1 MRIMKDFKAI
11 SNTFKNEL
19 KQKIFGKSDYGNTD
33 WKKASFEWY
42 EGIHDENTKLH
53 ENFIEFLEAKRKSIQ
68 TILEVGCGTG
78 VYPIKYSKL
87 FNNLEYTG
95 IDFSETNIE
104 YCKNNSKFN
113 FISGD
118 FIKMD
123 IKQEYDLV
131 YSHAVVDHVYDID
144 VFIMNLVKSCKK
156 FAYINAYRGFFPNLE
171 KHEMKWRD
179 DDNCYYNKISI
190 KQIKKLLVE
199 NQLTENQF
207 SIRAQKNDDM
217 NEQFVLEIDKTK

>member
-1 MRIMKDFKAI
+1 MKDFKAI

-68 TILEVGCGTG
+68 TVLEVGCGTG

-87 FNNLEYTG
+87 FNDLEYTG

-104 YCKNNSKFN
+104 YCKNNSTFN

-123 IKQEYDLV
+123 VKQEYDLV

-144 VFIMNLVKSCKK
+144 GFIMNLVRSCKK
-156 FAYINAYRGFFPNLE
+156 FAYINAYRGFFPDLQ
-171 KHEMKWRD
+171 KQEMKWRD
-179 DDNCYYNKISI
+179 EDNCYYNKISI
-190 KQIKKLLVE
+190 KQIKKLLIE
-199 NQLTENQF
+199 NQLPENQF

-217 NEQFVLEIDKTK
+217 SEQFVLEIDKTK

>member
-1 MRIMKDFKAI
+1 MKDFKAI

-68 TILEVGCGTG
+68 TVLEVGCGTG
-78 VYPIKYSKL
+78 VYPIKYRKL
-87 FNNLEYTG
+87 FNDLEYTG

-104 YCKNNSKFN
+104 YCKNNSTFN

-123 IKQEYDLV
+123 VKQEYDLV

-156 FAYINAYRGFFPNLE
+156 FAYINAYRGFFPDLQ

-190 KQIKKLLVE
+190 KQIKKLLIE
-199 NQLTENQF
+199 NQLSENQF
-207 SIRAQKNDDM
+207 SIRPQKNEDM
-217 NEQFVLEIDKTK
+217 SEQFVLEIDKTK

>member
-1 MRIMKDFKAI
+1 MKDFKAI
-11 SNTFKNEL
+11 SNTFKNKL
-19 KQKIFGKSDYGNTD
+19 KQKIFGKSDYGNID

-53 ENFIEFLEAKRKSIQ
+53 ENFIEFLEAKRKLIQ
-68 TILEVGCGTG
+68 TVLEVGCGTG
-78 VYPIKYSKL
+78 VYPIKYRKL
-87 FNNLEYTG
+87 FNDLEYTG

-104 YCKNNSKFN
+104 YCKNNSTFN

-118 FIKMD
+118 FIKM
-123 IKQEYDLV
+123 KVEQEYDLV

-144 VFIMNLVKSCKK
+144 GFIMNLVRSCKK

-190 KQIKKLLVE
+190 KQIKKLLIE
-199 NQLTENQF
+199 NQLSENQF
-207 SIRAQKNDDM
+207 SIRPQKNEDM
-217 NEQFVLEIDKTK
+217 SEQFVLEIDKTK

>member
-1 MRIMKDFKAI
+1 MKDFKAI

-68 TILEVGCGTG
+68 TVLEVGCGTG

-87 FNNLEYTG
+87 FNDLEYTG

-104 YCKNNSKFN
+104 YCKNNSTSN

-123 IKQEYDLV
+123 VKQEYDLV

-156 FAYINAYRGFFPNLE
+156 FAYINAYRGFFPDLE

-190 KQIKKLLVE
+190 KQIKKLLIE
-199 NQLTENQF
+199 NQLPENQF

-217 NEQFVLEIDKTK
+217 SEQFVLEIDKTK

>member
-1 MRIMKDFKAI
+1 MKDFKAI
-11 SNTFKNEL
+11 SNTFKNQL
-19 KQKIFGKSDYGNTD
+19 KQKIFGKSAYGNTD

-68 TILEVGCGTG
+68 TVLEVGCGTG
-78 VYPIKYSKL
+78 VYPIKYRKL
-87 FNNLEYTG
+87 FNDLEYTG

-104 YCKNNSKFN
+104 YCKNNSTFN

-118 FIKMD
+118 FIKM
-123 IKQEYDLV
+123 KVEQEYDLV

-144 VFIMNLVKSCKK
+144 GFIMNLVRSCKK
-156 FAYINAYRGFFPNLE
+156 FAYINAYRGFFPDLE

-190 KQIKKLLVE
+190 KQIKKLLIE
-199 NQLTENQF
+199 NQLPENQF

-217 NEQFVLEIDKTK
+217 SEQFVLEIDKTK

>member
-1 MRIMKDFKAI
+1 MKDFKAI

-42 EGIHDENTKLH
+42 ERIHDENTKLH

-68 TILEVGCGTG
+68 TVLEVGCGTG
-78 VYPIKYSKL
+78 VNPIKYSKL
-87 FNNLEYTG
+87 FNDLEYTG

-104 YCKNNSKFN
+104 YCKNNSTFN

-123 IKQEYDLV
+123 VKQEYDLV

-156 FAYINAYRGFFPNLE
+156 FAYINAYRGFFPDLQ

-190 KQIKKLLVE
+190 KQIKKLLIE
-199 NQLTENQF
+199 NQLPENQF

-217 NEQFVLEIDKTK
+217 SEQFVLEIDKTK

>member
-1 MRIMKDFKAI
+1 MKDFKAI
-11 SNTFKNEL
+11 SNTFKNQL

-78 VYPIKYSKL
+78 IYPIKYSKL
-87 FNNLEYTG
+87 FNDLEYTG

-104 YCKNNSKFN
+104 YCKNNSTFN

-118 FIKMD
+118 FIKM
-123 IKQEYDLV
+123 KVEQEYDLV

-144 VFIMNLVKSCKK
+144 VFIMNLVRSCKK
-156 FAYINAYRGFFPNLE
+156 FAYINAYRGFFPDLE

-190 KQIKKLLVE
+190 KQIKKLLIE
-199 NQLTENQF
+199 NQLPENQF

-217 NEQFVLEIDKTK
+217 SEQFVLEIDKTK

>member
-1 MRIMKDFKAI
+1 MKDFKAI
-11 SNTFKNEL
+11 SNTFKNQL

-68 TILEVGCGTG
+68 TVLEVGCGTG
-78 VYPIKYSKL
+78 VYPIKYRKL
-87 FNNLEYTG
+87 FNDLEYTG

-104 YCKNNSKFN
+104 YCKNNSTFN

-118 FIKMD
+118 FIKM
-123 IKQEYDLV
+123 KVEQEYDLV

-144 VFIMNLVKSCKK
+144 GFIMNLVRSCKK
-156 FAYINAYRGFFPNLE
+156 FAYINAYRGFFPDLE

-190 KQIKKLLVE
+190 KQIKKLLIE
-199 NQLTENQF
+199 NQLPENQF

-217 NEQFVLEIDKTK
+217 SEQFVLEIDKTK

>member
-1 MRIMKDFKAI
+1 MKDFKAI

-19 KQKIFGKSDYGNTD
+19 KQKIFGKSNYGNTD
-33 WKKASFEWY
+33 WEKASFEWY

>member
-1 MRIMKDFKAI
+1 MKDFKAI
-11 SNTFKNEL
+11 SNTFKNQL

-68 TILEVGCGTG
+68 TVLEVGCGTG
-78 VYPIKYSKL
+78 VYPIKYRKL
-87 FNNLEYTG
+87 FNDLEYTG

-104 YCKNNSKFN
+104 YCKNNSTFN

-118 FIKMD
+118 FIKM
-123 IKQEYDLV
+123 KVEQEYDLV

-144 VFIMNLVKSCKK
+144 VFIMNLVRSCKK
-156 FAYINAYRGFFPNLE
+156 FAYINAYRGFFPDLE

-190 KQIKKLLVE
+190 KQIKKLLIE
-199 NQLTENQF
+199 NQLPENQF

-217 NEQFVLEIDKTK
+217 SEQFVLEIDKTK

>member
-1 MRIMKDFKAI
+1 MKDFKAI
-11 SNTFKNEL
+11 SNTCKNKL
-19 KQKIFGKSDYGNTD
+19 KQKIFGKSNYGNTD
-33 WKKASFEWY
+33 WEKASFEWY